1 MIDISAPPDGDPPA
15 WHHNYHSAD
24 RQTRR
29 IKIVSLLPH
38 TNLLLLELVWAPIEP
53 DYSSN
58 PTQCVR
64 FSMLPRFCASSIF
77 CVIQ

>member
-1 MIDISAPPDGDPPA
+1 MAASNLPCYFSANFQA
-15 WHHNYHSAD
+15 RLKN
-24 RQTRR
+24 
-29 IKIVSLLPH
+29 IVDW
-38 TNLLLLELVWAPIEP
+38 LLEI

>member
-1 MIDISAPPDGDPPA
+1 MAAHQPGTTTIIV
-15 WHHNYHSAD
+15 
-24 RQTRR
+24 QTGKRAVS
-29 IKIVSLLPH
+29 KIVSQLPRM
-38 TNLLLLELVWAPIEP
+38 NLLLLDLFCAPLAA